1 MVIPLD
7 RTLKRLPL
15 DLASGWILNS
25 SIQSEKGG
33 FYAWYDSDKG
43 EYPYL
48 YSEISGYGITALLF
62 LSKLFGADELI
73 GRARMSADWLIRT
86 SLHPSGGVRTR
97 LYKNDETAD
106 ETYSFSAEN
115 IFSFDTGMVL
125 NGMINLHGVTS
136 EKRFLETAGIL
147 AEFLI
152 KNMQNRDGSLSAVYN
167 AKKKTKIVLKD
178 NKWSSQ
184 SGPFHAKV
192 SMGLADLFEITG
204 NTRYKN
210 AAIKICEYAL
220 TRQNESGRFI
230 TDNESGT
237 TNLHPHCYAAEGLL
251 YAGRCFDI
259 PDFIKSSGKAA
270 EWIFSHISPR
280 GINELYDP
288 HTNAFN
294 DLRRSDV
301 LAQALRLGLLH
312 SFDQG
317 IEDLRAVL
325 LEHQDNSDDKRR
337 RGGFYYSLDRQDIN
351 SWCTMFAVQALAY
364 YQHRRLMPNGKKAGL
379 FI

>member
-1 MVIPLD
+1 MVMQID

-136 EKRFLETAGIL
+136 EK
-147 AEFLI
+147 
-152 KNMQNRDGSLSAVYN
+152 
-167 AKKKTKIVLKD
+167 
-178 NKWSSQ
+178 
-184 SGPFHAKV
+184 
-192 SMGLADLFEITG
+192 
-204 NTRYKN
+204 
-210 AAIKICEYAL
+210 
-220 TRQNESGRFI
+220 
-230 TDNESGT
+230 
-237 TNLHPHCYAAEGLL
+237 
-251 YAGRCFDI
+251 
-259 PDFIKSSGKAA
+259 
-270 EWIFSHISPR
+270 
-280 GINELYDP
+280 
-288 HTNAFN
+288 
-294 DLRRSDV
+294 
-301 LAQALRLGLLH
+301 
-312 SFDQG
+312 
-317 IEDLRAVL
+317 
-325 LEHQDNSDDKRR
+325 
-337 RGGFYYSLDRQDIN
+337 
-351 SWCTMFAVQALAY
+351 
-364 YQHRRLMPNGKKAGL
+364 
-379 FI
+379 